1 MNTNRLFFRKRTKEL
16 INEMLTYSKE
26 EQMLFFGFSTKEQLT
41 YKLKRIE
48 EALSKEN
55 VNYQIFDLVEKKNK
69 IVIGS
74 CGFHNWIKNH
84 ERSEIGYEIHK
95 QYQNQGYMSEA
106 IKKVINYGFQEMNLN
121 RIEALIDP
129 MNENSI
135 RIVTKNGFKQEGI
148 LRGHYKNNNEFENSI
163 MYSLLKSDYD
173 FN

>member
-1 MNTNRLFFRKRTKEL
+1 
-16 INEMLTYSKE
+16 
-26 EQMLFFGFSTKEQLT
+26 
-41 YKLKRIE
+41 
-48 EALSKEN
+48 
-55 VNYQIFDLVEKKNK
+55 
-69 IVIGS
+69 VIGS

-148 LRGHYKNNNEFENSI
+148 LRGHYKN
-163 MYSLLKSDYD
+163 K
-173 FN
+173 